1 MSEIPPVTQE
11 PILHIDATPDDDYP
25 LRILRAYR
33 ENCNVKWIAATTP
46 SSVCEAMNEMNDQR
60 AKILDRAITLLEKA
74 LFFDQS
80 NATRM

>member
-1 MSEIPPVTQE
+1 MSEDLPVTQA
-11 PILHIDATPDDDYP
+11 PLLHVDATPDNDYP

-33 ENCNVKWIAATTP
+33 ENCNVKWIATP
-46 SSVCEAMNEMNDQR
+46 PSVVYDQMNEMCDQR